1 MESIEAMLMMWEV
14 KVAGELAKQAK
25 QAVDALSI
33 GASPIERVA
42 LTLERLNLRNRVNYF
57 GDATIAYCERGYSI
71 VALADYLGSTPDERA
86 ELVADITNLY
96 QEYCST

>member
-1 MESIEAMLMMWEV
+1 
-14 KVAGELAKQAK
+14 
-25 QAVDALSI
+25 
-33 GASPIERVA
+33 
-42 LTLERLNLRNRVNYF
+42 VNYF